1 MTYHS
6 KHPRIHDPPLQLEEE
21 DTIYGFAEPK
31 PENPIIRYTSSIAE
45 KVAEVTLA
53 SERLQKDKFDEV
65 IYDNLLSI
73 NELFQ

>member
-1 MTYHS
+1 MIY
-6 KHPRIHDPPLQLEEE
+6 EERHTLVE
-21 DTIYGFAEPK
+21 KDAKQRFAAPK